1 MNSQICHKGKIKR
14 LFMLPYADHFPGNER
29 QTRSVS
35 LGGEEDAP
43 PPVLPKRM
51 GKKVRAASFNM
62 GDKTNSLSE

>member
-1 MNSQICHKGKIKR
+1 MS
-14 LFMLPYADHFPGNER
+14 LYVDHFPGNER

-62 GDKTNSLSE
+62 GDKINSLSE